1 MITQGDLF
9 KLYVNGVLVDE
20 VRDDSFSGGRV
31 GLLAGGCIVPF
42 DDFYVTEVETA
53 TEPLRK
59 AIAY

>member
-20 VRDDSFSGGRV
+20 VWDGSFSEGRV
-31 GLLAGGCIVPF
+31 ALHASRCIVAF
-42 DDFYVTEVETA
+42 DDFYVTEVEA
-53 TEPLRK
+53 ETEPLRK